1 MLPGVRI
8 CERIP
13 PRGWRNPREPIC
25 FTDLHRLA
33 VSVSRMKGVMTRRR
47 LTFCAAFALC
57 AMAPQFASAGAI
69 YKYRDAD
76 GIVHYTDRRP
86 GGRQPV
92 EIFQLFGSAPEQQRT
107 VFIEKR
113 GNAKQDI
120 VVVNQNQAP
129 VEVSFRLTQQ
139 DNVRAQS
146 IPAQW
151 IIPPHSELKIATL
164 QPQNAGMPLKYDYQM
179 RWQLGSPSARH
190 HEAFAY
196 SPPVPVNSVFTISQG
211 FNGTFSHDGEGNR
224 YAIDIGMPIGTAIR
238 AARGGSIAV
247 VKDSHSDVGGS
258 VESRGQTNAVYVLHD
273 DGTFGV
279 YAHLKRGSAL
289 VRPGQRV
296 QAGQILAQ
304 SGNSGYSTGPHLHFA
319 ILRNAGLKWQ
329 SVPFLLASPY
339 GVMRPAKGL
348 AITGMQSP
356 IIRVAS
362 RDL

>member
-1 MLPGVRI
+1 
-8 CERIP
+8 
-13 PRGWRNPREPIC
+13 
-25 FTDLHRLA
+25 
-33 VSVSRMKGVMTRRR
+33 MTRRR
-47 LTFCAAFALC
+47 LIFCAALALC
-57 AMAPQFASAGAI
+57 AMAPQLASAGAI

-76 GIVHYTDRRP
+76 GIVHYTDKRP
-86 GGRQPV
+86 GGRQSV

-129 VEVSFRLTQQ
+129 VEISFRLTQQ
-139 DNVRAQS
+139 DNVREQS

-151 IIPPHSELKIATL
+151 IVPANSEVKIASL
-164 QPQNAGMPLKYDYQM
+164 QPQNAAAPLKYDYQM
-179 RWQLGSPSARH
+179 RWQLGNPNARH
-190 HEAFAY
+190 NEAFAY
-196 SPPVPVNSVFTISQG
+196 HPPIPANSVFTISQG
-211 FNGTFSHDGEGNR
+211 FNGKFSHDGEGNR

-238 AARGGSIAV
+238 AARSGSIAV
-247 VKDSHSDVGGS
+247 VKDSNSDTGGS
-258 VESRGQTNAVYVLHD
+258 VANRSQTNAIYVLHD

-279 YAHLKRGSAL
+279 YAHLKRNSAL

-296 QAGQILAQ
+296 QSGQIIAQ

-339 GVMRPAKGL
+339 GVMKPAKGL
-348 AITGMQSP
+348 ALTGMQQP
-356 IIRVAS
+356 AVIRVAS
-362 RDL
+362 RDF

>member
-1 MLPGVRI
+1 
-8 CERIP
+8 
-13 PRGWRNPREPIC
+13 
-25 FTDLHRLA
+25 
-33 VSVSRMKGVMTRRR
+33 MKGMKTRRR
-47 LTFCAAFALC
+47 LTSCAALALC
-57 AMAPQFASAGAI
+57 AALAQVAGAGAI

-76 GIVHYTDRRP
+76 GIVHYTDQRP

-113 GNAKQDI
+113 GSAQQDI

-129 VEVSFRLTQQ
+129 VEVSFRLTEQT
-139 DNVRAQS
+139 NVRAQA

-151 IIPPHSELKIATL
+151 IVPAHSEIKIATL
-164 QPQNAGMPLKYDYQM
+164 QPENAAAALRYDYQL
-179 RWQLGSPSARH
+179 RWQLGNPGARH
-190 HEAFAY
+190 NEAFAY
-196 SPPVPVNSVFTISQG
+196 LPPVPANSLFTISQG
-211 FNGTFSHDGEGNR
+211 FNGTYSHSGEGNR

-247 VKDSHSDVGGS
+247 VKDSYSDAGGS
-258 VESRGQTNAVYVLHD
+258 VENRGQTNAVYVLHD

-279 YAHLKRGSAL
+279 YAHLKRASAL

-296 QAGQILAQ
+296 QPGQIIAQ

-329 SVPFLLASPY
+329 SVPFLLASPS
-339 GVMRPAKGL
+339 GVVRPAKGL
-348 AITGMQSP
+348 AVTGMQAP

-362 RDL
+362 RDN

>member
-1 MLPGVRI
+1 MTFVL
-8 CERIP
+8 
-13 PRGWRNPREPIC
+13 
-25 FTDLHRLA
+25 
-33 VSVSRMKGVMTRRR
+33 TRRR
-47 LTFCAAFALC
+47 FRSAAVFALC
-57 AMAPQFASAGAI
+57 ATWAAVAGAGAI

-76 GIVHYTDRRP
+76 GIVHYTDQRP
-86 GGRQPV
+86 GGRQQV
-92 EIFQLFGSAPEQQRT
+92 EVFQLFGSAPEQQRT

-129 VEVSFRLTQQ
+129 VEVSFKLTKQ

-151 IIPPHSELKIATL
+151 IVPANSEVRIASL
-164 QPQNAGMPLKYDYQM
+164 QAQNAGAPLNYDYQM
-179 RWQLGSPSARH
+179 RWQLGNPNARH
-190 HEAFAY
+190 NEAFAY

-211 FNGTFSHDGEGNR
+211 FNGNFSHDGEGNR
-224 YAIDIGMPIGTAIR
+224 YAIDIGMPIGTGIR

-247 VKDSHSDVGGS
+247 VKDSFSDVGGS
-258 VESRGQTNAVYVLHD
+258 VASRGQTNAIYVLHD

-279 YAHLKRGSAL
+279 YAHLKRNSAL

-296 QAGQILAQ
+296 QAGQIIAQ

-348 AITGMQSP
+348 AVTGMQP
-356 IIRVAS
+356 PMIRVAS
-362 RDL
+362 N

>member
-1 MLPGVRI
+1 MTVL
-8 CERIP
+8 
-13 PRGWRNPREPIC
+13 
-25 FTDLHRLA
+25 
-33 VSVSRMKGVMTRRR
+33 TRRR
-47 LTFCAAFALC
+47 YRFGTALALC
-57 AMAPQFASAGAI
+57 AALVSAASAGAI
-69 YKYRDAD
+69 FKYRDAD
-76 GIVHYTDRRP
+76 GIIHYTDQRP
-86 GGRQPV
+86 GGRQQV
-92 EIFQLFGSAPEQQRT
+92 EVFQLFGSAPEQQRT

-113 GNAKQDI
+113 GTAQQDV

-129 VEVSFRLTQQ
+129 VEVDFRLTQQ
-139 DNVRAQS
+139 DNVQAQS
-146 IPAQW
+146 IPQHW
-151 IIPPHSELKIATL
+151 IVPAHSELKIASL
-164 QPQNAGMPLKYDYQM
+164 QRLNAAAPLRYDYQM
-179 RWQLGSPSARH
+179 RWQLGDPSARH
-190 HEAFAY
+190 NDAFAY
-196 SPPVPVNSVFTISQG
+196 SPPIPVNSAFTIAQG
-211 FNGTFSHDGEGNR
+211 FNGSFSHSGEGNR

-238 AARGGSIAV
+238 AARSGSIAV
-247 VKDSHSDVGGS
+247 VKDSYADIGGS

-348 AITGMQSP
+348 VVTGIQP
-356 IIRVAS
+356 PVIRVAS
-362 RDL
+362 SN

>member
-1 MLPGVRI
+1 
-8 CERIP
+8 
-13 PRGWRNPREPIC
+13 
-25 FTDLHRLA
+25 
-33 VSVSRMKGVMTRRR
+33 MKGVKNRRR
-47 LTFCAAFALC
+47 FRSVALFALC
-57 AMAPQFASAGAI
+57 AALASVAGAGAI

-86 GGRQPV
+86 GGRQSV
-92 EIFQLFGSAPEQQRT
+92 EVFQLFGAAPEQQRT

-113 GNAKQDI
+113 GNAEQDI

-146 IPAQW
+146 IPSQW
-151 IIPPHSELKIATL
+151 VVPPHSELKIATL
-164 QPQNAGMPLKYDYQM
+164 QAQNAAAPLRYDYRM
-179 RWQLGSPSARH
+179 RWQLGNPNARH
-190 HEAFAY
+190 NEAFAY
-196 SPPVPVNSVFTISQG
+196 QPPVPAASVFTISQA
-211 FNGTFSHDGEGNR
+211 FNGTYSHSGEGNR

-238 AARGGSIAV
+238 AARSGSIAV
-247 VKDSHSDVGGS
+247 VKDSHSDTGGS
-258 VESRGQTNAVYVLHD
+258 VEHRGQTNAVYVLHE

-319 ILRNAGLKWQ
+319 VLRNAGLKWQ

-339 GVMRPAKGL
+339 GVIRPTKGL
-348 AITGMQSP
+348 AVTGMQAP

-362 RDL
+362 RDN

>member
-1 MLPGVRI
+1 MIG
-8 CERIP
+8 
-13 PRGWRNPREPIC
+13 
-25 FTDLHRLA
+25 A
-33 VSVSRMKGVMTRRR
+33 QTRRR
-47 LTFCAAFALC
+47 FCSRAALALC
-57 AMAPQFASAGAI
+57 AVLPAIASAGAI

-76 GIVHYTDRRP
+76 GIIHYTDQRP

-113 GNAKQDI
+113 GSAQQDI
-120 VVVNQNQAP
+120 VVVNQNYAP
-129 VEVSFRLTQQ
+129 VELDFRLTQQ
-139 DNVRAQS
+139 DNVRAQN
-146 IPAQW
+146 IPQRW
-151 IIPPHSELKIATL
+151 IVPGHSELRLATL
-164 QPQNAGMPLKYDYQM
+164 QPINTAQPLRYDYQM
-179 RWQLGSPSARH
+179 RWQMGDPNSRH
-190 HEAFAY
+190 NEAFAY
-196 SPPVPVNSVFTISQG
+196 SPPVPANSAFTIAQG
-211 FNGTFSHDGEGNR
+211 FNGSFSHYGEGNR

-247 VKDSHSDVGGS
+247 VKDSYSDVGGS
-258 VESRGQTNAVYVLHD
+258 VENRGQTNAIYVLHD

-279 YAHLKRGSAL
+279 YAHLRRGSAL

-348 AITGMQSP
+348 TVTGLQTP
-356 IIRVAS
+356 TIRIAS
-362 RDL
+362 NN